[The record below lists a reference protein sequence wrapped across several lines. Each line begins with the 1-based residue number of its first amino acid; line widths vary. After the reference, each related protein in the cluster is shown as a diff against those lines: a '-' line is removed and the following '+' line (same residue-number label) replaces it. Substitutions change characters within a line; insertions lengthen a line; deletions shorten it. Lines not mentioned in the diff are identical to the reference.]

1 MTVLLR
7 SIWIPLGVSAV
18 AVGVTRWRLGPRVV
32 SLVRRWL
39 RLYAQVM
46 ATILG
51 AQIVAVVFF
60 VEPLRA
66 KPENG
71 EYGDYLVDAARSMMN
86 GALLSVSGLLAAL
99 TFASSVHR
107 PPAEYR
113 DLRRTAGP
121 REKLVGACAVVG
133 LAYAGL
139 VHLTL
144 MLPFVLL
151 APIPR

>member
-1 MTVLLR
+1 MLLQ

-18 AVGVTRWRLGPRVV
+18 VVGVTWWRLGPRVV
-32 SLVRRWL
+32 SLARRWL

-60 VEPLRA
+60 VEPLRQH
-66 KPENG
+66 PVNG
-71 EYGDYLVDAARSMMN
+71 ENGDYLVDAARSMMG
-86 GALLSVSGLLAAL
+86 GALLSAAGLLAAL
-99 TFASSVHR
+99 TFASIVHR
-107 PPAEYR
+107 PPVEYR
-113 DLRRTAGP
+113 DLRRTAGR
-121 REKLVGACAVVG
+121 REKLAGACVVVG
-133 LAYAGL
+133 LAYAGI

-151 APIPR
+151 APIPH